1 MAHIVVLLVTGLYLY
16 SVGRKSCREASHK
29 AECNGCVRRMRNLA
43 WEYADVSALG
53 NLSWNSEHSGAC
65 RKEEFEEK
73 ISRLKK
79 SARDFVGVFLQ
90 PVRLVVVPQRVPNVP
105 CRVCEAS
112 FLPPVILVFG
122 YRCQHSSLYGRYDLR
137 GVFSDGFGD
146 AGCSCS
152 HGDP

>member
-1 MAHIVVLLVTGLYLY
+1 
-16 SVGRKSCREASHK
+16 
-29 AECNGCVRRMRNLA
+29 MRNLA